1 MSGNSPENIKMREL
15 RSAIKDSNTISKGR
29 VNNNF
34 NQNALEISIQIKNFG
49 DMTESELVE
58 IINDKTASVRDRMV
72 ARKWIEAMTGDDK
85 AGQFLFNRFM
95 GKVREEVTVSSA
107 LAAPK
112 KLNIIAASIASQVS
126 SDKDE

>member
-1 MSGNSPENIKMREL
+1 
-15 RSAIKDSNTISKGR
+15 
-29 VNNNF
+29 
-34 NQNALEISIQIKNFG
+34 
-49 DMTESELVE
+49 
-58 IINDKTASVRDRMV
+58 MV

-112 KLNIIAASIASQVS
+112 KLNIIAASIASQAI

>member
-1 MSGNSPENIKMREL
+1 MSDNPKDLKLREMRE
-15 RSAIKDSNTISKGR
+15 AIKDSNVISKGR

-49 DMTESELVE
+49 DMTESDLVE
-58 IINDKTASVRDRMV
+58 IINDKSTSVRDRMI
-72 ARKWIEAMTGDDK
+72 ARKWIDAMTGDDK

-107 LAAPK
+107 LSAPK
-112 KLNIIAASIASQVS
+112 KLNIIATAITKA
-126 SDKDE
+126 KEIENDE